1 VINILYLFKE
11 EKNGLKV
18 TLFHLGLGVLA
29 AFSNYFLVL
38 WFYSF
43 FIYQFLNIL
52 LYPSPYKSLN
62 IAELI
67 IYGSSL
73 ELIARM
79 ANTSPLIPYEL
90 GKYFILGLCVLGLI
104 LGNKESK
111 ASWIGPLII
120 LLLIPSLFFDLSG
133 RVTFKDIRFNIFGM
147 LNVGAVIWFFSTLR
161 IKQETFLS
169 WLRLLVFPAIS
180 VLAFAYFKTPDY
192 SDIKFSLGANFD
204 TTGGF
209 GSNQVSTVLGFGAFL
224 TLVSLMLDRKITNS
238 KIGDFVLL
246 AGFTVQGLL
255 TFSRGGMLV
264 AALAFIIF
272 LFYVSKLKPQE
283 KKFYRIPNLGK
294 YFLPMITAV
303 VALAFFANLL
313 TGGLLFLRYQ
323 GETVGTLSGSKEVDL
338 NHFTTNRLNIMLSDL
353 DLWLDHPLLGVGAA
367 ASPHLR
373 VHERGEAPH
382 VEFSRILAEHG
393 IFGMIIL
400 VILGIFLIGR
410 LKNAPDNLIK
420 AIVYSLFV
428 IAILTSF
435 HAAMRTF
442 ITPLLLGI
450 ISIPIYQSF
459 TIKEV
464 SNQQSE
470 IEAEAII

>member
-1 VINILYLFKE
+1 MINILYLFKE
-11 EKNGLKV
+11 ERNGLKI

-43 FIYQFLNIL
+43 FIYQFLNII
-52 LYPSPYKSLN
+52 LYTSPHKSLN

-67 IYGSSL
+67 IYGSSF

-90 GKYFILGLCVLGLI
+90 GKYFILVLCVLGLTQ
-104 LGNKESK
+104 GNKENK
-111 ASWIGPLII
+111 ASWIGPVII

-147 LNVGAVIWFFSTLR
+147 LNVGVVIWFFSTLK

-169 WLRLLVFPAIS
+169 WIRLLVFPAIS
-180 VLAFAYFKTPDY
+180 VLSFAYFKTPDY
-192 SDIKFSLGANFD
+192 DDIKFSLGANFD

-209 GSNQVSTVLGFGAFL
+209 GSNQVSTVLGFGVFL
-224 TLVSLMLDRKITNS
+224 TLVSLILNRKITNS
-238 KIGDFVLL
+238 RVGDFVLL
-246 AGFTVQGLL
+246 AGFTIQGLL

-264 AALAFIIF
+264 AALTFIIF
-272 LFYVSKLKPQE
+272 LFYISKLKPKE
-283 KKFYRIPNLGK
+283 KQFYSIPNLGK
-294 YFLPMITAV
+294 FFLPMIISVVSLAV
-303 VALAFFANLL
+303 FANFL

-338 NHFTTNRLNIMLSDL
+338 NHFTTNRLNIMIEDIE
-353 DLWLDHPLLGVGAA
+353 LWLDHPVFGVGAA
-367 ASPHLR
+367 ASPNLR
-373 VHERGEAPH
+373 IHERGKAPH
-382 VEFSRILAEHG
+382 VEFSRVLAEHG
-393 IFGMIIL
+393 FFGLVIL
-400 VILGIFLIGR
+400 VLLGIFLADR
-410 LKNAPDNLIK
+410 LKNSPNNLIK
-420 AIVYSLFV
+420 AIVYSLFI
-428 IAILTSF
+428 IAVLTSF

-450 ISIPIYQSF
+450 ISIPVYQAKKTEQSF
-459 TIKEV
+459 Y
-464 SNQQSE
+464 QQPK
-470 IEAEAII
+470 IEAEAIS